1 MNFLD
6 LFALKLREKRIQQ
19 KITQRGLA
27 EKLNMCTRTVIEI
40 ENCKSN
46 PKFETVALIS
56 KEMRIS
62 LDAVVFHDEKPR
74 EIPKVVADFFAGKSD
89 AEAERYIALCQSAE
103 KLKNGESKRPSM
115 RIAALTYR
123 IASGHRRTILTRWL
137 LLSAQLERR
146 ATFILF
152 FLFVRIPDFFEAVL
166 TDGVFNQAGF
176 VFGDFRVYA
185 RSDQLHRK
193 KLVPLV
199 NFLSNFAT
207 HIGQMEKVIF
217 IHCEK
222 AAVSQGSHRM
232 AHAGL

>member
-1 MNFLD
+1 
-6 LFALKLREKRIQQ
+6 
-19 KITQRGLA
+19 
-27 EKLNMCTRTVIEI
+27 
-40 ENCKSN
+40 
-46 PKFETVALIS
+46 
-56 KEMRIS
+56 
-62 LDAVVFHDEKPR
+62 
-74 EIPKVVADFFAGKSD
+74 
-89 AEAERYIALCQSAE
+89 
-103 KLKNGESKRPSM
+103 M

-123 IASGHRRTILTRWL
+123 IASEHRHTIFTRWL

-152 FLFVRIPDFFEAVL
+152 SLFVRIPDFFEAVL

-222 AAVSQGSHRM
+222 ATVPQGSHRM
-232 AHAGL
+232 AHAGLGYLHVSGNIHGAYHAHLLVENKYGLQVVLTGRMKFHVAVLPQIIRQCSSPLPAHGL